1 MHKKLIFWLKKFPI
15 LFIFSILFFEIGTI
29 LLIFQL
35 RIISELINQVIFTK
49 EYVEQL
55 STILLF
61 IIVLILFRG
70 IFQFAGEVVTKI
82 ISQKIKSGLRTK
94 LSENLFKNDPNRIT
108 HSGNLVT
115 IFFDRVEAI
124 EDYFSLFLPQVALSI
139 LIPVSI
145 LFFVFPLDMLT
156 GFVLLI
162 TAPLIP
168 FFMFLIGKFSE
179 KINQKQWRSLSK
191 LSTFFLD
198 SIRGLKPF

>member
-1 MHKKLIFWLKKFPI
+1 MHKKLILWLKKFPI
-15 LFIFSILFFEIGTI
+15 LFIISILFFEIGTI

-94 LSENLFKNDPNRIT
+94 LSENL
-108 HSGNLVT
+108 L
-115 IFFDRVEAI
+115 
-124 EDYFSLFLPQVALSI
+124 
-139 LIPVSI
+139 
-145 LFFVFPLDMLT
+145 
-156 GFVLLI
+156 
-162 TAPLIP
+162 
-168 FFMFLIGKFSE
+168 
-179 KINQKQWRSLSK
+179 
-191 LSTFFLD
+191 
-198 SIRGLKPF
+198 